1 VATKA
6 VLLVSLSVLAALA
19 LAAAPA
25 GAGKVVQVVEVTKVV
40 QGTPPPGT
48 QFEVAVACENVN
60 GPTESGTLTFDST
73 GGTQEFDA
81 GGASQACTVSE
92 PGTGGA
98 SSVAFTC
105 TAVQQSTCNSS
116 TSNTFQSD
124 VARVGYTVTNT
135 FDPAATPA
143 AEAAQPIEAA
153 PAFTG

>member
-1 VATKA
+1 VAKKA
-6 VLLVSLSVLAALA
+6 VLLVTCALAALA

-48 QFEVAVACENVN
+48 QFEVAVACENAS
-60 GPTESGTLTFDST
+60 GPTESGTLTFDSS

-98 SSVAFTC
+98 SSVAFAC
-105 TAVQQSTCNSS
+105 SAVQQLTCNSS

-124 VARVGYTVTNT
+124 VARVSYTVSNT
-135 FDPAATPA
+135 FDPGATPA

>member
-1 VATKA
+1 VAKKG
-6 VLLVSLSVLAALA
+6 VLLVSLSALAVLA

-25 GAGKVVQVVEVTKVV
+25 SAGSAFQVVEVTKVA

-48 QFEVAVACENVN
+48 QFEVAVSCTGIN
-60 GPTESGTLTFDST
+60 GPTESGTLTFDGT

-81 GGASQACTVSE
+81 GGGSQSCTVSE

-98 SSVAFTC
+98 ISVAFTC

-124 VARVGYTVTNT
+124 VARVSYRVTNT
-135 FDPAATPA
+135 FEPTAIPAPD
-143 AEAAQPIEAA
+143 AAQPIEAA